1 MGIGQGGHKK
11 VAEGAAKGEGGG
23 GGKACP
29 VADQQS
35 KALYVKAGVGSGR
48 VFCMLYVTELDGRCE
63 VGTEWQ

>member
-35 KALYVKAGVGSGR
+35 KALYVKTGDVKWGQSGSEGVR
-48 VFCMLYVTELDGRCE
+48 V
-63 VGTEWQ
+63 